1 MSAPGHASLPFAA
14 PRRSGRLWQAI
25 RIVFAA
31 VGLLTVLTLLTGLAG
46 AVFTGSLPRTWN
58 LREQI
63 EPIRVLDN
71 KGLDMGV
78 IDHCDDVQAARQ
90 PSNPVRCRESLT
102 LPLSQVSQGF
112 LLAYVAKEDVRF
124 FNHPGIDL
132 GRIPKSLLSRAGS
145 STITMQL
152 LKNNVLAGHFD
163 YDTSRKGLSRD
174 VAGVLRKAT
183 EYVLAPLLSLRYSKA
198 EVLDM
203 SVNSLPWLG
212 IGQRRG
218 IHDAARIMF
227 GVRASDLTLAQ
238 SAFLVGLLPRPG
250 TYLVSEQ
257 TPLTDATEKFRYM
270 RQQQLITLGILHQH
284 QLITDDQYQQAVSE
298 PVQPSL
304 WHVEYAG
311 SGAGLMVARAS
322 RNPDYRSDPDPAWT
336 LQALVKRELQQS
348 GISPAR
354 AATVTLTIDAQ
365 AQRDLNDRVTQN
377 RANVGEGAAVVN
389 VADGGILALA
399 SSTGGVLSGDA
410 GAQWAASARR
420 SVASTVKP
428 LLYSAAFGRGAGSL
442 TQLSRFRDEPT
453 SYYGQAIGNSTNTFL
468 NQLVTIREADTRSL
482 NTVAVQ
488 VGLKTQPPLEQVLRA
503 VGYTPDPGNRS
514 SPALGT
520 WQASPLQVAG
530 AYASFANGGMLCR
543 PHLLA
548 AVYDSSGRRLP
559 LPDTACTPLWDPRVA
574 YQTFDMLTGGV
585 SGDASHLKFL
595 RPSFFSGLI
604 GSAVQLGAKS
614 GTSDDVNDTWCAG
627 VTPEYAM
634 GVWLGDPG
642 GVSAVPT
649 DLYRHQAACREIGFL
664 RQLPHTLST
673 LPMPAGLIRESG
685 AAVPAPGVNLQNPVP
700 TAPN

>member
-1 MSAPGHASLPFAA
+1 MSTPGHASLPFAA
-14 PRRSGRLWQAI
+14 PRRPGRLWRAL
-25 RIVFAA
+25 RAVFAA

-71 KGLDMGV
+71 KGSDMGV
-78 IDHCDDVQAARQ
+78 IDHCDDVQATRQ

-124 FNHPGIDL
+124 FSHPGIDL
-132 GRIPKSLLSRAGS
+132 GRIPKSLLSRAGG

-163 YDTSRKGLSRD
+163 YDTSRSGLSRD

-238 SAFLVGLLPRPG
+238 SAFLVGLLPRPS
-250 TYLVSEQ
+250 TYLVSEK
-257 TPLTDATEKFRYM
+257 TPLTDATEKFRSM
-270 RQQQLITLGILHQH
+270 RQQQLLTLGILHQH
-284 QLITDDQYQQAVSE
+284 QLISDDQYQQAVSE

-304 WHVEYAG
+304 WRVEYAG

-336 LQALVKRELQQS
+336 LQALVKRELQDG

-399 SSTGGVLSGDA
+399 SSTGGALSGDA
-410 GAQWAASARR
+410 GAQWAVAARR

-442 TQLSRFRDEPT
+442 TQLSLFRDQPT
-453 SYYGQAIGNSTNTFL
+453 SYYGQAIGNNTNTFL
-468 NQLVTIREADTRSL
+468 NQSVTIREADTRSL

-488 VGLKTQPPLEQVLRA
+488 VGLQTQTSLEQVLRA
-503 VGYTPDPGNRS
+503 VGYAPDPVNRA

-559 LPDTACTPLWDPRVA
+559 LPEHPCTPLWDARVA

-664 RQLPHTLST
+664 RQLPHTLTT

-685 AAVPAPGVNLQNPVP
+685 AAVPAPGVILQNPVP
-700 TAPN
+700 TVPH